1 MFHRQHLHYVFL
13 LDWVSVES
21 AGGLKPSFTICS
33 HSDLLGPLGGGVPH
47 SEQLWGSPWLLPAGL
62 QCHHFHVYRAHIS
75 HFSARPLGADTR
87 GTCPQGTTTRS
98 ARTWH
103 SPRVPPVAR
112 LAARLPRQA
121 MPGPYG
127 TAATLHT
134 ARDLHG
140 TTVIA
145 PDSSLC
151 PLSADLGRAGL
162 CGHGLHTPGSGM
174 WSMPPGVLVSCL
186 LSVLPVA
193 TAQPAETAPHV

>member
-1 MFHRQHLHYVFL
+1 MKCVSQTTFTLCFPSRLE
-13 LDWVSVES
+13 WVSVES
-21 AGGLKPSFTICS
+21 AGGLKPSFTVCS
-33 HSDLLGPLGGGVPH
+33 HSDLLGHLGGVPL

-62 QCHHFHVYRAHIS
+62 QRHHFHVYRAHVS

-87 GTCPQGTTTRS
+87 GTCPQGTSTHS

-112 LAARLPRQA
+112 LEARLPHRA
-121 MPGPYG
+121 MPGLYG

-140 TTVIA
+140 TIVVA

-151 PLSADLGRAGL
+151 HLSADLGRAGL
-162 CGHGLHTPGSGM
+162 CRH
-174 WSMPPGVLVSCL
+174 SCGF
-186 LSVLPVA
+186 SVA
-193 TAQPAETAPHV
+193 TASVPPTLACGPCLLGSL